1 MAKRKKKKTETV
13 QSKTN
18 ITVIVMGLFM
28 ILLSITGLY
37 GSGIVGEWIKNISI
51 FMFGSWNFLFLIFT
65 LGLGLYMVFRS
76 GRPAFFASRLVGIYS
91 LIFALLIIAHS
102 GMIRTNEIANGDIIS
117 TTYNMILESFKDAT
131 LVKGLGGGIIGALLT
146 FASMSLFDVIGT
158 YILAGIF
165 IIIGIILVF
174 ALKFAVS
181 FMSFAILSAIS
192 LNNLITSLL
201 FFSDSLSSSCR
212 DTALFSMYSVN
223 SCLLKDIFLSPCTV
237 FRYIRFALSLM

>member
-76 GRPAFFASRLVGIYS
+76 
-91 LIFALLIIAHS
+91 
-102 GMIRTNEIANGDIIS
+102 
-117 TTYNMILESFKDAT
+117 
-131 LVKGLGGGIIGALLT
+131 
-146 FASMSLFDVIGT
+146 
-158 YILAGIF
+158 
-165 IIIGIILVF
+165 
-174 ALKFAVS
+174 
-181 FMSFAILSAIS
+181 
-192 LNNLITSLL
+192 
-201 FFSDSLSSSCR
+201 
-212 DTALFSMYSVN
+212 
-223 SCLLKDIFLSPCTV
+223 
-237 FRYIRFALSLM
+237 

>member
-18 ITVIVMGLFM
+18 ISVIVIGLFM

-37 GSGIVGEWIKNISI
+37 GSGIVGELIKNISI

-102 GMIRTNEIANGDIIS
+102 SMIRANEIANNEIVLS
-117 TTYNMILESFKDAT
+117 HLFFTYPLTFPDFMSVQPFAFLITVAT
-131 LVKGLGGGIIGALLT
+131 LVGNICPTTFDDLFAFFLTLRFSLT
-146 FASMSLFDVIGT
+146 FAITLFVQ
-158 YILAGIF
+158 
-165 IIIGIILVF
+165 
-174 ALKFAVS
+174 
-181 FMSFAILSAIS
+181 
-192 LNNLITSLL
+192 
-201 FFSDSLSSSCR
+201 
-212 DTALFSMYSVN
+212 
-223 SCLLKDIFLSPCTV
+223 
-237 FRYIRFALSLM
+237 